1 MSKEKITWSIEK
13 RKVADLK
20 GAAYNP
26 RKMSEE
32 EERDLSES
40 IDEFG
45 AVIPV
50 VVNVGK
56 RNNILIGGHQRT
68 KLYTKKGVEEIDV
81 IVPSRELSPTEEKRL
96 NLRLNKNTGSWDTEK
111 LREMDLTMLLD
122 VGFGDEELQVF
133 FDDVEMI
140 DDQFN
145 VGRAMAEIKN
155 PKTKPGEVWQL
166 GEHRLMCGDSTD
178 PVQVKKLMGDD
189 KADIIYCDP
198 PYNIGLDYSKGVTTE
213 GKYQGNFTGKKDSKK
228 DGEYAAFVDATLKNA
243 LENTK
248 PNAHVFY
255 WCDERYIWIMQTL
268 FSENKVKNQRV
279 CLWVK
284 NNFNIT
290 PQVAFNKAYEP
301 CVYGVTGKP
310 FLNKGIRNLNEIL
323 NKEIES
329 GNQVHEEILEMI
341 TIWLDKRE
349 DTTRYEHPTQK
360 PVTLAEKPLK
370 RCSAP
375 GHIVIDL
382 FGGSGS
388 TLIAC
393 EQIKRKARLMEQD
406 PVFCDVIIKRWEEFT
421 NQKAKKL

>member
-1 MSKEKITWSIEK
+1 MKTATIQWRIEK
-13 RKVADLK
+13 RKVGELK
-20 GAAYNP
+20 PAAYNP
-26 RKMSEE
+26 RKMTEA
-32 EERDLSES
+32 EERDLGES

-45 AVIPV
+45 AVVPV
-50 VVNVGK
+50 VVNIGK
-56 RNNILIGGHQRT
+56 RENILIGGHQRA
-68 KLYTKKGVEEIDV
+68 KLYEKRGIQEVDV
-81 IVPSRELSPTEEKRL
+81 IVPSRELTLAEEKRL
-96 NLRLNKNTGSWDTEK
+96 NLRLNKNTGSWDPEK
-111 LREMDLTMLLD
+111 LREMDLTLLLD
-122 VGFGDEELQVF
+122 VGFDDEDLQVF
-133 FDDVEMI
+133 FDDVETI
-140 DDQFN
+140 DDEFN
-145 VGRAMAEIKN
+145 VAKALQEIKV

-166 GEHRLMCGDSTD
+166 GEHRLMCGDSTRPED
-178 PVQVKKLMGDD
+178 VVKLMGSDL
-189 KADIIYCDP
+189 ADVIYCDP
-198 PYNIGLDYSKGVTTE
+198 PYNIGFDYKTGLTTD

-228 DGEYAAFVDATLKNA
+228 DGEYAAFIDATIKNA
-243 LENTK
+243 LEHAK
-248 PNAHVFY
+248 PNVHAFY
-255 WCDERYIWIMQTL
+255 WCDERYIWLLQTL
-268 FSENKVKNQRV
+268 FAENKIKNQRV

-284 NNFNIT
+284 NNFNMT

-310 FLNKGIRNLNEIL
+310 YLNKNIRNLNEIL

-341 TIWLDKRE
+341 TLWLDKRD

-393 EQIKRKARLMEQD
+393 EQIRRKARICEQD
-406 PVFCDVIIKRWEEFT
+406 PVFCDVIIRRFEEFT
-421 NQKAKKL
+421 NTKAKKI